1 MFSLR
6 SLPTRRSI
14 ASLRP
19 LLGLLLPLALGA
31 CESTDDPK
39 HPVVEGDILLA
50 KENNYVAVM
59 DLTITDYTFDP
70 ANTALQLDW
79 NALAAGLNIRKEAA
93 KPIDL
98 VVFAKYPGTREA
110 AEAAIEKG
118 TVGDRASGGPQLT
131 VTGRNPATASL
142 SEFGDTVASFFA
154 TPSSTFMITFTNGT
168 DATRG
173 IQEVAFVVPTAGD
186 TTPTLTFP
194 DGSQQIASF
203 TPTLGIAVDVP
214 RLDPGSI
221 GWGAV
226 GVNGLGQAIEPY
238 TLKDIN
244 RVLVAYFAG
253 KAAPDLQNQD
263 TFLNLESQATTLYE
277 AAVEHAGADATSA
290 IQLSQLKNR
299 AGGAAF
305 TGFIERSGVWIF
317 AAMCDSCNNP
327 AIVLSVLNPVGD

>member
-93 KPIDL
+93 KPVDS
-98 VVFAKYPGTREA
+98 VAFARYPGTREA

-118 TVGDRASGGPQLT
+118 TVGERALGGPKLT
-131 VTGRNPATASL
+131 VTGRSPATATL
-142 SEFGDTVASFFA
+142 SEFTGADVFFA
-154 TPSSTFMITFTNGT
+154 NASSTFMITFNNGVDVT
-168 DATRG
+168 HG

-203 TPTLGIAVDVP
+203 TPTLGIAIDVP

-226 GVNGLGQAIEPY
+226 GVNGLGQPVEADA
-238 TLKDIN
+238 LKDIN

-253 KAAPDLQNQD
+253 KAAADLQNQD
-263 TFLNLESQATTLYE
+263 TFLKLETQATTLYQ
-277 AAVEHAGADATSA
+277 APVEHPNTDPTSA
-290 IQLSQLKNR
+290 IQLSLLTNKLD
-299 AGGAAF
+299 GAAF
-305 TGFIERSGVWIF
+305 PGFIERSGVWIF